1 MTEPTAGNNIIV
13 ADNDAL
19 IRDLLRSML
28 VNEGYSVFLAVDGE
42 EALGFAHR
50 IRAQLV
56 VLDLNMPRL
65 NGFRTCEEI
74 RSLPGYADV
83 PIVILTVYDG
93 WDAREAARRIG
104 ATEFVTKP
112 FRADTLLHRL
122 MALMG
127 RGEASLRPRL
137 AQEWHRRRE
146 PVPAYAEAAELLH
159 GLQVLNIYRR

>member
-1 MTEPTAGNNIIV
+1 MTEPAGDSIIV
-13 ADNDAL
+13 VDNDAL
-19 IRDLLRSML
+19 VRDLLRSML
-28 VNEGYSVFLAVDGE
+28 VHEGYSVFVAADGD

-56 VLDLNMPRL
+56 VLDLNMPRF
-65 NGFRTCEEI
+65 NGFRTCEAL

-104 ATEFVTKP
+104 ATEFITKP
-112 FRADTLLHRL
+112 FRADVLLRRL

-127 RGEASLRPRL
+127 HDEGGWRAHS
-137 AQEWHRRRE
+137 AQEWRRRSE
-146 PVPAYAEAAELLH
+146 PVPAYDEAPELSH
-159 GLQVLNIYRR
+159 GAWTLNVYRR

>member
-1 MTEPTAGNNIIV
+1 MTEPTAGSSIIV

-28 VNEGYSVFLAVDGE
+28 VNEGYSVFLAADGE
-42 EALGFAHR
+42 EALGFAQR

-65 NGFRTCEEI
+65 NGFRACEAI
-74 RSLPGYADV
+74 RGLPGYDRV
-83 PIVILTVYDG
+83 PIVVLTVYDG

-112 FRADTLLHRL
+112 FRADALLRKL
-122 MALMG
+122 LALMG
-127 RGEASLRPRL
+127 RSEASLRRRM
-137 AQEWHRRRE
+137 AQEWRRRE
-146 PVPAYAEAAELLH
+146 PVPADAEAAELSH
-159 GLQVLNIYRR
+159 GLRVLSIYRR